1 MSLAQILNLAASAL
15 VALFAAVFITTY
27 HLLAPWRRTA
37 MGWHLMLFTGAIGL
51 LGLYTIVVTFT
62 GLDGTPAMIL
72 RYARTV
78 LLMVVAGLIAQ
89 RTWMVWAAQHP
100 AKAQDGTDT
109 TSAGTGS
116 REETP

>member
-1 MSLAQILNLAASAL
+1 MSIAQVLNLAASGL
-15 VALFAAVFITTY
+15 VAVAATVFITTY
-27 HLLAPWRRTA
+27 HVLAPWRRTA

-62 GLDGTPAMIL
+62 GLDGTPAMVL
-72 RYARTV
+72 RYARTA
-78 LLMVVAGLIAQ
+78 LLMFVAVLIVQ

-100 AKAQDGTDT
+100 QKRSESDT

-116 REETP
+116 TGDTS

>member
-62 GLDGTPAMIL
+62 GLDGTPAMVL
-72 RYARTV
+72 RYARTM
-78 LLMVVAGLIAQ
+78 LLLVVAALIAQ
-89 RTWMVWAAQHP
+89 RTWMVWSAQHP
-100 AKAQDGTDT
+100 RKVDSSTS
-109 TSAGTGS
+109 SAGTGS
-116 REETP
+116 TGETP